1 MTRGW
6 SDNESK
12 IKGIF
17 CSPVADDELVI
28 ERAEFSPRNF
38 MLSMVMVGLAVRVS
52 EVVVGVG
59 TCRVLSV
66 IRASRHKT
74 QPANA

>member
-38 MLSMVMVGLAVRVS
+38 VLSMVGLAVRVS

-66 IRASRHKT
+66 VRASRHET

>member
-28 ERAEFSPRNF
+28 ERAEFSPWNF
-38 MLSMVMVGLAVRVS
+38 VLLLLMVGLAVRFS

-59 TCRVLSV
+59 TCRVLSA
-66 IRASRHKT
+66 IRANRHET
-74 QPANA
+74 QPPDT

>member
-28 ERAEFSPRNF
+28 EQAEFSPWNF
-38 MLSMVMVGLAVRVS
+38 VLLMVEVAVRFS
-52 EVVVGVG
+52 EVVV
-59 TCRVLSV
+59 
-66 IRASRHKT
+66 
-74 QPANA
+74 